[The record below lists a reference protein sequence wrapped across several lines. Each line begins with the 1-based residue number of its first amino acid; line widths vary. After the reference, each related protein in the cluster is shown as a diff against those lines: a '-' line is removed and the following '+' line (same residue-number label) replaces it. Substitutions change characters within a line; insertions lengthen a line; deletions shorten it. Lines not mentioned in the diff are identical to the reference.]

1 MMMKRQAK
9 IIILKILDFIFLI
22 APLAIIMIIN
32 REQYFYSYQGYKL
45 SFGCILALIFMILLM
60 KRKVKLNAFCWCLIA
75 TIIFYFL
82 ESILKDAVL
91 ISAMASI
98 GAGFDNLLFAP
109 IIRQQ
114 EKIRELEMN
123 ADINANALQGVIR
136 QGNDDSGGY
145 V

>member
-1 MMMKRQAK
+1 
-9 IIILKILDFIFLI
+9 
-22 APLAIIMIIN
+22 
-32 REQYFYSYQGYKL
+32 
-45 SFGCILALIFMILLM
+45 M

-109 IIRQQ
+109 IIHQQ

-123 ADINANALQGVIR
+123 ANINANALQGVIR
-136 QGNDDSGGY
+136 QANDDSGGY